1 MDADTSRRLDTIA
14 RALDESPASLVCVV
28 GPTATGKTELA
39 IDLAARVGGEIVS
52 ADSVQIYRG
61 FDLGSGKPTAAERSR
76 CTHHLVDVVDPLEG
90 WDAAT
95 WAHAAE
101 EKLAEI
107 RARGRVPIVCGGTFF
122 WVRALVLGLV
132 EAPRA
137 DEALRERHR
146 EIARTSGRAA
156 LHALLR
162 DVDPESAS
170 RLHPNDVVRVSRA
183 LEVFELTGK
192 KMSTWQADHGFRDA
206 RHASLMFARAH
217 DAADL
222 TARIRTRAAQW
233 LDEGWIDEVAALDAA
248 GYGAARAMT
257 SVGYREVKAHLDGAL
272 AREALLDAIVT
283 STRQFAR
290 RQRTWLGSANVTWL

>member
-1 MDADTSRRLDTIA
+1 LDAETSRRLDAIA
-14 RALDESPASLVCVV
+14 RAMDASPASLVCIV

-39 IDLAARVGGEIVS
+39 VALGTRVGGELVS

-61 FDLGSGKPTAAERSR
+61 FDVGSGKPSAQEREQ
-76 CTHHLVDVVDPLEG
+76 CVHHLIDVVDPLDG

-95 WAHAAE
+95 WARAADE
-101 EKLAEI
+101 RIADI
-107 RARGRVPIVCGGTFF
+107 RARGRTPIVCGGTFF

-146 EIARTSGRAA
+146 AIASASGRPA

-192 KMSTWQADHGFRDA
+192 KMSAWQSEHGFRDA
-206 RHASLMFARAH
+206 RHPALMFARAH
-217 DAADL
+217 ESAEL
-222 TARIRTRAAQW
+222 TTRIRARAARW
-233 LDEGWIDEVAALDAA
+233 LEQGWLDEVAALDAA
-248 GYGAARAMT
+248 GYGEARAMT
-257 SVGYREVKAHLDGAL
+257 SVGYREVKAHVDGAI
-272 AREALLDAIVT
+272 ARDALLEAIVA

-290 RQRTWLGSANVTWL
+290 RQRTWLGSAKVTWI